1 MSNLEALR
9 KRGNFAPKEAFEEK
23 EATEE
28 KKKVTR
34 PVAKKQS
41 TAIENI
47 ETDKYVPST
56 NQRKTL
62 KVSPQTKKELEE
74 LKRYLRVE
82 FNYEVI
88 QFLIDD
94 YVNTRL
100 STSEKA
106 RFKGNTI

>member
-23 EATEE
+23 KAPEE
-28 KKKVTR
+28 KKEVTKQ
-34 PVAKKQS
+34 VDEKQS
-41 TAIENI
+41 NAVEEIA
-47 ETDKYVPST
+47 TDKYVPSP

-62 KVSPQTKKELEE
+62 KVSPQTKRELEE

-82 FNYEVI
+82 FNYEAI

-100 STSEKA
+100 TASEKT